1 MAVETFTWSPRL
13 DPEGTATYRTRTS
26 QFGDGYA
33 QVVGDGLNNKS
44 QSWPLTFKGGR
55 ATIVAIRDFL
65 DRHAG
70 YRSFLWTPPL
80 GAVGFYKASEYRL
93 AAHGAEIYTLTVTF
107 EQAFHP

>member
-1 MAVETFTWSPRL
+1 MAVETFTWDPRP
-13 DPEGTATYRTRTS
+13 DAEGTATYRTRKTPL
-26 QFGDGYA
+26 GDGYA

-44 QSWPLTFKGGR
+44 QSWPLTFKGGE

-80 GAVGFYKASEYRL
+80 GAVGFYIAGEHRL
-93 AAHGAEIYTLTVTF
+93 AAHGADIYTLTVTF
-107 EQAFHP
+107 EQWFHP